1 MELIDLL
8 PPKYDRNITMQT
20 LQKLLGKATD
30 DLENGLSNT
39 ISECFISTAS
49 SLLSRYEKMFG
60 LKVSISESDAFRRE
74 RITAKMSG
82 TGTVTKAMLMDVASR
97 HSNGE
102 VEITEDAPNH
112 KFTVSFV
119 GMLGIPQNMDGL
131 KMTIEEI
138 KPAHLAAEYEY
149 FYNTWNDISHMTWD
163 EASAYTWEGIRTVN
177 L

>member
-97 HSNGE
+97 YSNGE
-102 VEITEDAPNH
+102 VDHRRCA
-112 KFTVSFV
+112 
-119 GMLGIPQNMDGL
+119 
-131 KMTIEEI
+131 
-138 KPAHLAAEYEY
+138 KP
-149 FYNTWNDISHMTWD
+149 
-163 EASAYTWEGIRTVN
+163 
-177 L
+177 